1 MDLFQKKSAQNVN
14 GHLMQRFFLGGDQ
27 IQIAVIFFDS
37 VKSYVG
43 QG

>member
-1 MDLFQKKSAQNVN
+1 MDLFQNFAQNVN
-14 GHLMQRFFLGGDQ
+14 GHLMQSFFGGDQ